1 MTNKKTTEPAH
12 PAKTPPKPEVKAAD
26 SPTKKTM
33 TAKPNAPSTSRA
45 EAEKPATDAST
56 KPAATEKSGGGSG
69 LLWTLLLFVV
79 LGGAVTVGWPLL
91 SPYAGDTA
99 RPLIEDMR
107 TRLGLTPRPTQVQMP
122 NGGLVTAP
130 PVEVAVV
137 PQTKPEA
144 QVDLAPSPEVQPEVA
159 VTPEL
164 AVDSVPQAINEP
176 IAEPPLAGMTED
188 TPAVQTLVSRLD
200 VLESQLAASSMAD
213 GQAALAQTSELAQ
226 LLSDLK
232 SEMGS
237 LNTRLDAMDATLQDL
252 SSRQSLQTGA
262 SVSAQALVLAATQL
276 RVRLLGDS
284 SFTAELTALERIAG
298 EDSVVLAAVGHL
310 RPHAE
315 VGVPSKADL
324 TARFTSVAADII
336 RASATSG
343 EAGWMA
349 TLKDT
354 VSGLVTVRRTDPT
367 EITNA
372 VERSVAVAEAAL
384 QAGALDEAVQAL
396 SALQAGPGEA
406 AAAWL
411 GDARARVDVEAAL
424 EALYNQALAVMAQVG
439 GA

>member
-1 MTNKKTTEPAH
+1 MTNKKTTEPPHAPKRPTKPSPKTAAS
-12 PAKTPPKPEVKAAD
+12 PAEKVTSPKPHTPSTPKAE
-26 SPTKKTM
+26 SKK
-33 TAKPNAPSTSRA
+33 PAPSA
-45 EAEKPATDAST
+45 AEKPKAV
-56 KPAATEKSGGGSG
+56 EKSGGGSG
-69 LLWTLLLFVV
+69 VMWVFLLLLVM
-79 LGGAVTVGWPLL
+79 GGAVTVGWPFL
-91 SPYAGDTA
+91 SPYAGDTV
-99 RPLIEDMR
+99 RPVVEDMR
-107 TRLGLTPRPTQVQMP
+107 ARLGITPRPTQVQMP
-122 NGGLVTAP
+122 DEGLVTSP
-130 PVEVAVV
+130 P
-137 PQTKPEA
+137 
-144 QVDLAPSPEVQPEVA
+144 VDLARPDTQVDPVSEAQPEAA
-159 VTPEL
+159 VTPEPVVES
-164 AVDSVPQAINEP
+164 APQAINEP
-176 IAEPPLAGMTED
+176 IAEPPLAGMTEAV
-188 TPAVQTLVSRLD
+188 PAVQALAARLD
-200 VLESQLAASSMAD
+200 VLESQLATSLMAD
-213 GQAALAQTSELAQ
+213 GQAALAQTSELAK

-232 SEMGS
+232 SDMGS
-237 LNTRLDAMDATLQDL
+237 LNTRLDTMDATLKDL
-252 SSRQSLQTGA
+252 GSRQSLQTGA

-284 SFTAELTALERIAG
+284 SFAAELTALERIAD

-324 TARFTSVAADII
+324 TARFSSVAADII
-336 RASATSG
+336 RASAASG

-354 VSGLVTVRRTDPT
+354 VGGLVTVRRTDPT
-367 EITNA
+367 QITNA

-424 EALYNQALAVMAQVG
+424 DALYNQALAVMAQVG